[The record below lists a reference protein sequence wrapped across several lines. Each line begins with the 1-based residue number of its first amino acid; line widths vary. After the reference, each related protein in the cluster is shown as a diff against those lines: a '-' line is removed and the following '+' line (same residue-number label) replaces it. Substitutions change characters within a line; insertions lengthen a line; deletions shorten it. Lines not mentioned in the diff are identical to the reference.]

1 MSPPLL
7 GRKEMAEPYGWI
19 FVDFIPLLHDKKRL
33 ARQFQI
39 ETWLNLSE
47 AVKEL
52 GLQKIEENKPV
63 TNPTAGYI
71 V

>member
-1 MSPPLL
+1 
-7 GRKEMAEPYGWI
+7 MAEPYGWI
-19 FVDFIPLLHDKKRL
+19 FVDFIPLLYDKKRL

-47 AVKEL
+47 VVKEL
-52 GLQKIEENKPV
+52 GLQKVDASKGEPH
-63 TNPTAGYI
+63 PTAGYI

>member
-1 MSPPLL
+1 
-7 GRKEMAEPYGWI
+7 MAETYGWI

-47 AVKEL
+47 VVKEL
-52 GLQKIEENKPV
+52 GLQKVDASKEAPH
-63 TNPTAGYI
+63 PTAGYI

>member
-1 MSPPLL
+1 M
-7 GRKEMAEPYGWI
+7 GRKEMAESCGWI
-19 FVDFIPLLHDKKRL
+19 FVDFIPLLYDKKRL

-47 AVKEL
+47 VAKEL
-52 GLQKIEENKPV
+52 GLERIEENKLTAHP
-63 TNPTAGYI
+63 PTGYI

>member
-1 MSPPLL
+1 
-7 GRKEMAEPYGWI
+7 MAEPYGWI

-47 AVKEL
+47 VVKEL
-52 GLQKIEENKPV
+52 GLQKVDESKDAPH
-63 TNPTAGYI
+63 PTAGYI

>member
-1 MSPPLL
+1 MS
-7 GRKEMAEPYGWI
+7 EAYGWI
-19 FVDFIPLLHDKKRL
+19 FVDFIPLLYDKKRL

-39 ETWLNLSE
+39 ETWLNLAE

-52 GLQKIEENKPV
+52 GLEKVEQDKPQ
-63 TNPTAGYI
+63 TQPTGYI

>member
-1 MSPPLL
+1 MS
-7 GRKEMAEPYGWI
+7 EAYGWI
-19 FVDFIPLLHDKKRL
+19 FVDFIPLLYDKKRL

-39 ETWLNLSE
+39 ETWLNLAE

-52 GLQKIEENKPV
+52 GLEEVEQDKPQ
-63 TNPTAGYI
+63 TQPTGYI